1 MPSRVSSSRLTRILT
16 CVQALS
22 QLRLM
27 AVWLA
32 DAVELSETGCCRGI
46 LGADKQKCA
55 TQLEVQQHG
64 KQQPECMM
72 LGPYVIR
79 AGRTGLFMN
88 LRVMSRASGGRV
100 AENTPTCR
108 PRQQYGQVL
117 WTMGCST
124 RDF

>member
-32 DAVELSETGCCRGI
+32 DAVELSETGRSRGI

-55 TQLEVQQHG
+55 TQLELQQHG
-64 KQQPECMM
+64 KRQPEYMM
-72 LGPYVIR
+72 LGPYSVIR

-88 LRVMSRASGGRV
+88 LRVISRASGGRV

-108 PRQQYGQVL
+108 PRQQYGQDL
-117 WTMGCST
+117 
-124 RDF
+124 